1 MLKQLGTVT
10 RWRKLR
16 DVALLE
22 VFSGNRGIEVDCGD
36 QAHEAVAPLRSSLDG
51 DVGNCDV
58 IGVNF
63 VLPTDGNLSNQKWRS
78 NTK

>member
-1 MLKQLGTVT
+1 MT

-58 IGVNF
+58 IGVKRDSGRECNF
-63 VLPTDGNLSNQKWRS
+63 LGKVLT
-78 NTK
+78 T